1 MTFDPA
7 GKTIDEI
14 LDYGAPGLQYW
25 EHFLPLY
32 EEAFGPCRNA
42 TLPGLQAAY
51 DEQRGTDLAKLDTT
65 RTELAKA
72 LENAETQWQV
82 EQTVARD
89 LTAAWIGGT
98 GDQALMMVDA
108 QLRRARADLDATRM
122 ATDALGAIVEP
133 LRQAV
138 LAKAQATLA
147 LLPRTADGAVELTLG
162 GKTPDDIDTLI
173 ADQSDPWLTDTFRP
187 DVERKLDLFTTACA
201 TADTAFETHYAS
213 VIAALNQ
220 VVELPFPCPRDIAVP
235 PIETA
240 GPSVIPPVYPAPSG
254 GSSTPAQPS
263 WPVLP
268 QSYAQS
274 VAPGQVVREPSGE
287 PAPNSGMTAQGR
299 EATPNS
305 GTGSDSSVP
314 ATAPG
319 TTPSAD
325 PEPRSQPQSAT
336 GTTAETAPATTGD
349 ASQSSATTA
358 RSLNSGIESLTSAV
372 QQGITDTLTKLR
384 SLVPGSDDKDSD
396 TTSGAPEAP
405 TSETDPASTS
415 QISEFDLAGN
425 HFTLEQL
432 PDGELR
438 LTVTDE
444 TGGSHTYTLSF
455 NEHGIP
461 ILTESTQPPDA
472 PADSAPDS
480 AGQQTDSPPSPTDT
494 GPLPDAAGLP
504 DSPEGS
510 DCPPPTA
517 GGESREP
524 GASCEHSDF
533 DEPGHS
539 AGPEGSCEPGRSGS
553 PENACEPGR
562 SGGTGE
568 SREPG
573 GFGGLGD
580 SSGSGDACPPGN
592 APSPAA
598 ESRDVPVSPGTD
610 ESAGTAEPP
619 PAPPDRS
626 APGGGMT
633 GVQPGGGMCSPP
645 GEDGAAGDGI
655 GASPRTWPGV
665 PQLPDAGQAQPLP
678 ESGQAQPPLPESGQS
693 PLPESWQLPLPERG
707 QGVSPGDGGEAIE
720 IPDAGVEIP
729 GAVPP

>member
-51 DEQRGTDLAKLDTT
+51 DEQRGTDLAKLDAT
-65 RTELAKA
+65 RAELAKA

-108 QLRRARADLDATRM
+108 QLRRARADLDATRT
-122 ATDALGAIVEP
+122 ATDALGAVAEP

-138 LAKAQATLA
+138 LAKAHATLA
-147 LLPRTADGAVELTLG
+147 LLPRTGDGAVELTLG
-162 GKTPDDIDTLI
+162 GKSPDDIDTLI

-187 DVERKLDLFTTACA
+187 DVERKLDLFTTACT
-201 TADTAFETHYAS
+201 TADAAFETHYAS
-213 VIAALNQ
+213 VIAALNE

-240 GPSVIPPVYPAPSG
+240 GPSAIPPGCPAPSG
-254 GSSTPAQPS
+254 GSSAPAQPS
-263 WPVLP
+263 WPVTP
-268 QSYAQS
+268 QSYAPS
-274 VAPGQVVREPSGE
+274 AAPGQAVHGPSGE
-287 PAPNSGMTAQGR
+287 PAPNSGTTAQGR
-299 EATPNS
+299 EAVPNS

-336 GTTAETAPATTGD
+336 GTTPETAPATTGD
-349 ASQSSATTA
+349 ASPSSATTA
-358 RSLNSGIESLTSAV
+358 RSLSSGLESLTSAV

-396 TTSGAPEAP
+396 TLSAAPEAP
-405 TSETDPASTS
+405 KSETDPGSTAHK
-415 QISEFDLAGN
+415 SEFDLAGK

-455 NEHGIP
+455 DEHGIP
-461 ILTESTQPPDA
+461 VLTESTQPPDGA
-472 PADSAPDS
+472 ADS
-480 AGQQTDSPPSPTDT
+480 AGQQADSPPIPTGSGPTPDT
-494 GPLPDAAGLP
+494 DGRP
-504 DSPEGS
+504 DSAEGS

-524 GASCEHSDF
+524 GASCEPSDF
-533 DEPGHS
+533 DEPGYS
-539 AGPEGSCEPGRSGS
+539 AGPEGSCEPGRSGGTENACEPGRSGS

-562 SGGTGE
+562 SGGAGE

-580 SSGSGDACPPGN
+580 SSGSGDACPPGDV
-592 APSPAA
+592 PSPAA
-598 ESRDVPVSPGTD
+598 EPRDVPVSPDID

-619 PAPPDRS
+619 PVPPDQS
-626 APGGGMT
+626 APGAGMT

-655 GASPRTWPGV
+655 GPSPRTGPGA
-665 PQLPDAGQAQPLP
+665 PSLPDA
-678 ESGQAQPPLPESGQS
+678 GQAQPPLPES
-693 PLPESWQLPLPERG
+693 WQPPLPERG
-707 QGVSPGDGGEAIE
+707 QGVSPGDGGEVIE